1 MDQPSVAWPA
11 QASDAAPAG
20 YMGAHDGSWI
30 LGRGRRQLRVE
41 PDFEGSA
48 GRNEGGGT
56 SAGRVGVS
64 FDGSASRAA
73 PWRASRA
80 RDSHGA
86 EAPCGSKASGR
97 STGQLKG
104 GVGGQAAK
112 SAVLVTVGR
121 RGRRAPVAWGGL
133 RDSQGVP
140 NPCHCCTHEDESSEA
155 GEHMHG
161 TRRRRTSLRPNPP
174 RARLAAE
181 NAEGTES
188 TDLDIAAEN
197 TDGKDS
203 TDDGMCMC
211 GAEDTGGAQHGMAEF
226 GGRCKQ
232 GVHAA
237 WPDGALS
244 IWWGACAEIQRPMSG
259 ARCGKAAAPISI
271 RGVAG
276 GAGRRVDAL
285 AQTQRACQA
294 RAGLPRSCGAS
305 GAWRA
310 KSSAALTS
318 ACGLCP
324 SHLGGT
330 FT

>member
-30 LGRGRRQLRVE
+30 LGRGRRQLRIE

-203 TDDGMCMC
+203 TDDGTCMC
-211 GAEDTGGAQHGMAEF
+211 GAEDIGGAQHGMARGVRGPLQARRARRVARRGALYLVGCMRRNTAADERGALWKLKGCSPNF
-226 GGRCKQ
+226 NKGRC
-232 GVHAA
+232 
-237 WPDGALS
+237 WRRGAEGRRPCTRLS
-244 IWWGACAEIQRPMSG
+244 SARGLAQIVWCFGSLAGKVLSG
-259 ARCGKAAAPISI
+259 AYF
-271 RGVAG
+271 
-276 GAGRRVDAL
+276 
-285 AQTQRACQA
+285 
-294 RAGLPRSCGAS
+294 
-305 GAWRA
+305 AWRA
-310 KSSAALTS
+310 I
-318 ACGLCP
+318 
-324 SHLGGT
+324 
-330 FT
+330 

>member
-30 LGRGRRQLRVE
+30 LGRGRRQLRIE

-244 IWWGACAEIQRPMSG
+244 IWWGACAELPRPMSR

-276 GAGRRVDAL
+276 GAGRRVDAP
-285 AQTQRACQA
+285 ARACQA

-318 ACGLCP
+318 ACGLFP

-330 FT
+330 LT